1 MRRFLQQLATSVLRP
16 QPSLHPFAESI
27 YPAPR
32 ASSNRPLESSE
43 IVVGIPRLQPV
54 ATQLMASIHQP
65 LTSAT
70 PRHAEAQPRP
80 AEQVLSVPQDHA
92 LRDEQQHYRPL
103 LPVRER
109 QPSVAADVFAPLG
122 QPKKEG
128 SREEHE
134 FAVRSSHEEEQAA
147 ATVSQSGRAPDS
159 RDEHKAPR
167 PIMPLLPHFETQAF
181 VSPRRPVSP
190 SAALAARLERETRA
204 DDIHINIGRIEV
216 IAVPPA
222 APRQAQAPQRKG
234 ISLDDYLSRR
244 NGRAG

>member
-1 MRRFLQQLATSVLRP
+1 
-16 QPSLHPFAESI
+16 
-27 YPAPR
+27 
-32 ASSNRPLESSE
+32 
-43 IVVGIPRLQPV
+43 
-54 ATQLMASIHQP
+54 
-65 LTSAT
+65 
-70 PRHAEAQPRP
+70 RP

-134 FAVRSSHEEEQAA
+134 
-147 ATVSQSGRAPDS
+147 
-159 RDEHKAPR
+159 APR

-222 APRQAQAPQRKG
+222 A
-234 ISLDDYLSRR
+234 
-244 NGRAG
+244 